1 MYNPNFDE
9 ESDRRRMQNKFRRKF
24 PKEFESYQHGCPE
37 GFHWVRSYTKDNG
50 ERVKGHCSKDPE
62 REDPKF
68 QKSMNNYNLKSG
80 MVREDPKTHKQ
91 IVRIDRNI
99 YEVQHAVEYGKKVVI
114 LHPRTGGDD
123 AYSTDIDTYSYVY
136 GGRTY
141 QKAVDKANE
150 ILESEQAS
158 AHR

>member
-9 ESDRRRMQNKFRRKF
+9 ESDRRRMQNEFRRKF

-68 QKSMNNYNLKSG
+68 QKSMNNYNLKSD
-80 MVREDPKTHKQ
+80 MVREDPK
-91 IVRIDRNI
+91 RI
-99 YEVQHAVEYGKKVVI
+99 
-114 LHPRTGGDD
+114 
-123 AYSTDIDTYSYVY
+123 
-136 GGRTY
+136 
-141 QKAVDKANE
+141 
-150 ILESEQAS
+150 SEL
-158 AHR
+158 